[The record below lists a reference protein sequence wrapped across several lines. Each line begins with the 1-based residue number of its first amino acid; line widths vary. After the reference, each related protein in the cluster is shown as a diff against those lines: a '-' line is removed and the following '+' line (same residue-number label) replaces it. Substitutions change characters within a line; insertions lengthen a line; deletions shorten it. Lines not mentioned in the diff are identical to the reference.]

1 MFYFVLGLLIIFMDN
16 FPLDMAVE
24 YRWAFGLL
32 HGVFCPSWGGLLMI
46 IETKMKKKVLR
57 IRYLTV
63 FVSVLA
69 LAYACKQSGKD
80 DGKETILRAKQL
92 FWLMI
97 PFSL

>member
-1 MFYFVLGLLIIFMDN
+1 
-16 FPLDMAVE
+16 
-24 YRWAFGLL
+24 
-32 HGVFCPSWGGLLMI
+32 
-46 IETKMKKKVLR
+46 
-57 IRYLTV
+57 V

>member
-1 MFYFVLGLLIIFMDN
+1 MGLWITSWCIL
-16 FPLDMAVE
+16 
-24 YRWAFGLL
+24 
-32 HGVFCPSWGGLLMI
+32 PSWGTI
-46 IETKMKKKVLR
+46 WTKREKKVLR

-80 DGKETILRAKQL
+80 DGKETILKAKQL